1 MILTRFYKFFK
12 AIDNLGLS
20 QQVFGE
26 AAAALEMFDRALGI
40 KSDYFEALS
49 NKANALCEVGRLDAS
64 AQTIEQI
71 LDREPN
77 NFKA

>member
-1 MILTRFYKFFK
+1 
-12 AIDNLGLS
+12 
-20 QQVFGE
+20 
-26 AAAALEMFDRALGI
+26 MFDRALGI